1 MNKKL
6 CLIAC
11 ALFSITIFNVAAMAP
26 AATRQP
32 AAEATAV
39 PSSSTTTT
47 SSWKKRIKSYV
58 DKHRAFSAIA
68 AVVLAGAITRD
79 LGGPNIIETFT
90 SHLSYIPRTLLTA
103 GALAIWA
110 YALA

>member
-11 ALFSITIFNVAAMAP
+11 ALFSITIFNVTAMDRRPSAAG
-26 AATRQP
+26 
-32 AAEATAV
+32 ATAT

-90 SHLSYIPRTLLTA
+90 SHLSYIPRTLWTA